1 MENRHSLLPIDKS
14 FEELMAKSIAEL
26 QKTPLNHQSPGGV
39 ARLILAKMNEQLADF
54 YKILKV
60 NHMSGVLSRS
70 SGGSVDLIGEL
81 LNCRRIGDESDQAY
95 KYRISQQ
102 TMTLAQAN
110 ETAVRL
116 AALSVEGVEDVLLRA
131 FTNGVGS
138 FSVYVITGNPE
149 PNPTLIEKVNN
160 AVRETQAFG
169 VRAFVLQPRI
179 VEVELRARMVF
190 SQRVSGAERNILRAQ
205 GTRIMRTH
213 LNTLGPGESLRVEM
227 IRRELINLDEDIL
240 DIEFYHFIIKG
251 QTRLFVAQE
260 AAWNERFFE
269 SSKTNAVIIT

>member
-14 FEELMAKSIAEL
+14 FEELMAKTMEEL
-26 QKTPLNHQSPGGV
+26 KKTPLNHQSPGGV
-39 ARLILAKMNEQLADF
+39 ARLILAKMNEQLAEF
-54 YKILKV
+54 YSILKT
-60 NHMSGVLSRS
+60 NHMSGVLSRAT
-70 SGGSVDLIGEL
+70 GNSVDLIGEI
-81 LNCRRIGDESDQAY
+81 LNCRRIGGELDENY

-102 TMTLAQAN
+102 TMTLARAN
-110 ETAVRL
+110 ETAIRL
-116 AALSVEGVEDVLLRA
+116 AALSVEGVEDVRLRP

-149 PNPTLIEKVNN
+149 PNPTLIERVKT
-160 AVRETQAFG
+160 AVRETQAYG
-169 VRAFVLQPRI
+169 IRAIILQPRI

-190 SQRVSGAERNILRAQ
+190 SQRVSEPERNILRAQ

-213 LNTLGPGESLRVEM
+213 LNTLGPGDSLRVEM

-240 DIEFYHFIIKG
+240 EIEFYHFIIKG

-269 SSKTNAVIIT
+269 SSKSNAVIIT